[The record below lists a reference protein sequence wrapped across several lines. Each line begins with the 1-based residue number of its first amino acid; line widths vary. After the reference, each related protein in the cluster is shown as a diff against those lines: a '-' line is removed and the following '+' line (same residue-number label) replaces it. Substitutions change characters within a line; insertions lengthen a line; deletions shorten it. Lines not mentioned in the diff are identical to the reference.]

1 MIEGSQK
8 ERELILMNLNQYDI
22 LIVNY
27 EKLKAC
33 LPYFE
38 ETTFF
43 YTVLDEAHRIKNSK
57 AVVTQ
62 SVK

>member
-1 MIEGSQK
+1 
-8 ERELILMNLNQYDI
+8 MNLNQYDI